1 MALTGPLMTMELVVS
16 SGEMISRSAAVLM
29 VIFQSILVYSHAVSI
44 PSSVW
49 QVVHLAS
56 DIDRPSLIPLPKL
69 EPAIRMRSWM
79 GRIVIH
85 LAIGSFGT

>member
-1 MALTGPLMTMELVVS
+1 MALTVPLMTMKLVS
-16 SGEMISRSAAVLM
+16 NGEMISRSAAV
-29 VIFQSILVYSHAVSI
+29 IPSIWQSFLVDSHAVSI

-49 QVVHLAS
+49 QVVHLAY
-56 DIDRPSLIPLPKL
+56 DIDRLGLTPLPKL